1 VVSRAITGA
10 RASYYW
16 KFRPSGLKS
25 LFERR
30 IFEAKRTKL
39 AAAMSD
45 TAVQTQD
52 GASEQAVVPSSAGE
66 LASGQSGAVSFAEL
80 VRIHFEWERALQ
92 RGTPDEE
99 LEKRFRDKLEEFQKN
114 EGTLLHA
121 YWSRRRPS
129 AVALTVNPRR
139 RTRLWRRA
147 RGKADRERRSRSED
161 AMTAKD
167 VVIRLHRA
175 TDWLARESRIAD
187 LLHHCDTLG
196 IRVGEI
202 LRGTS
207 ERIAMQWIFAVQSH
221 LLGFIERTEG
231 KAKEEDIDAIVKAQ
245 EQELVQIE
253 KYYDRAANKTA
264 RVVYFG
270 GMMLGALYSAV
281 LAGLGALALWVGGW
295 MEQPHVHGIE
305 TFFVSYAAG
314 GIGAIVSVM
323 FRMANEDKF
332 DIDYEVG
339 RPTVRR
345 LGAFR
350 PFIGAIFGVAMYFLI
365 SSGLPQVDL
374 PNDEQAFFYY
384 GTVAFLAGF
393 AERRT
398 KVILGSAESTL
409 EKSLGLGTGGDSGGT
424 PSSFQAEG
432 DGLTR
437 PGAPATQ
444 GK

>member
-1 VVSRAITGA
+1 
-10 RASYYW
+10 
-16 KFRPSGLKS
+16 
-25 LFERR
+25 
-30 IFEAKRTKL
+30 
-39 AAAMSD
+39 MSD
-45 TAVQTQD
+45 TALQTEA
-52 GASEQAVVPSSAGE
+52 GASEQATVPSTAGE
-66 LASGQSGAVSFAEL
+66 VASGQSGAVSFAEV
-80 VRIHFEWERALQ
+80 VRVHYEWERAMR
-92 RGTPDEE
+92 RGAPDDE
-99 LEKRFRDKLEEFQKN
+99 LEKRFRDKLREFQEK

-129 AVALTVNPRR
+129 AVALTVRHRR
-139 RTRLWRRA
+139 RQK
-147 RGKADRERRSRSED
+147 RGKLAIWRPLRGKTPRTED
-161 AMTAKD
+161 PLTDPDAI
-167 VVIRLHRA
+167 IRLHRV
-175 TDWLARESRIAD
+175 TDWLARESPIAD

-231 KAKEEDIDAIVKAQ
+231 KATKAQ
-245 EQELVQIE
+245 VDEIVNSQKRELVAIE
-253 KYYDRAANKTA
+253 RYYDRAGDKTA

-281 LAGLGALALWVGGW
+281 LAGIGALALWGGAGSI
-295 MEQPHVHGIE
+295 EQPHVRDIE

-332 DIDYEVG
+332 AIDYEVG
-339 RPTVRR
+339 RPTVRK

-365 SSGLPQVDL
+365 SSGLPQVEL
-374 PNDEQAFFYY
+374 PNTDQAFFYY
-384 GTVAFLAGF
+384 GIVAFLAGF

-398 KVILGSAESTL
+398 KVILGSAEGTL
-409 EKSLGLGTGGDSGGT
+409 QKSLGLAGSDRDDGT
-424 PSSFQAEG
+424 PPRLEIEG
-432 DGLTR
+432 DGLEST
-437 PGAPATQ
+437 GAASRTVTKETVTVSERAD
-444 GK
+444 GRTG